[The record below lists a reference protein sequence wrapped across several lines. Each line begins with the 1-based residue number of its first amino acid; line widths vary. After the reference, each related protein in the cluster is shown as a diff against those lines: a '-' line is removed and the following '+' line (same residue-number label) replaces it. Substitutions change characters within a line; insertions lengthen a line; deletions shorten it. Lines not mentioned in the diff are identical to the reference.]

1 MGEQALNK
9 PNAMLKLE
17 SLPNLLT
24 FLRIILAF
32 LLLMLILYGD
42 RILPPPIH
50 PSWINY
56 FACLVF
62 CVASITDFFDGFI
75 ARTFD
80 VGSVFGEIFDPLADK
95 LLMLAALL
103 GLLVLG
109 RADVWAVFLILS
121 REFFI
126 TGLRV
131 VAAGKGI
138 KVAAS
143 NLGKYK
149 TGLQITAIAFLLMDY
164 SFGGITLWLAVLLTL
179 YSGYDYVKL
188 YVKAR

>member
-1 MGEQALNK
+1 M
-9 PNAMLKLE
+9 KLE
-17 SLPNLLT
+17 SLPNGLT
-24 FLRIILAF
+24 IFRIVLAF
-32 LLLMLILYGD
+32 LLLALILYGQW
-42 RILPPPIH
+42 ILPPPIH

-56 FACLVF
+56 FACLIF

-75 ARTFD
+75 ARTFN
-80 VGSVFGEIFDPLADK
+80 VTSVFGEIFDPLADK
-95 LLMLAALL
+95 LLMLAALI
-103 GLLVLG
+103 GLLVWN
-109 RADVWAVFLILS
+109 RAEVWAVFLILG

-131 VAAGKGI
+131 VAASKGI

-164 SFGGITLWLAVLLTL
+164 SFGSATLWLAVAFTL
-179 YSGYDYVKL
+179 YSGYDYVKM
-188 YVKAR
+188 YAKAR

>member
-1 MGEQALNK
+1 
-9 PNAMLKLE
+9 MLKLE
-17 SLPNLLT
+17 FLPNLLT
-24 FLRIILAF
+24 LFRIFLAF
-32 LLLMLILYGD
+32 LLLSLILYGD
-42 RILPPPIH
+42 WALPPPIH

-56 FACLVF
+56 FACLIF
-62 CVASITDFFDGFI
+62 CIASITDFFDGFI
-75 ARTFD
+75 ARTFN

-95 LLMLAALL
+95 LLILAALI
-103 GLLVLG
+103 GLLVLN
-109 RADVWAVFLILS
+109 RAEPWAVFLILS

-131 VAAGKGI
+131 VAASKGI

-164 SFGGITLWLAVLLTL
+164 SFGNATLWLAVLLTL
-179 YSGYDYVKL
+179 YSGYDYVKM
-188 YVKAR
+188 YIKAR

>member
-1 MGEQALNK
+1 MEGQALNK
-9 PNAMLKLE
+9 LKSMKLE
-17 SLPNLLT
+17 SLPNGLT
-24 FLRIILAF
+24 IFRIVLAF
-32 LLLMLILYGD
+32 LLLALILYGQW
-42 RILPPPIH
+42 ILPPPIH

-56 FACLVF
+56 FACLIF

-75 ARTFD
+75 ARTFN
-80 VGSVFGEIFDPLADK
+80 VTSVFGEIFDPLADK
-95 LLMLAALL
+95 LLMLAALI
-103 GLLVLG
+103 GLLVWN
-109 RADVWAVFLILS
+109 RAEVWAVFLILG

-131 VAAGKGI
+131 VAASKGI

-164 SFGGITLWLAVLLTL
+164 SFAGATLWLAVAFTL
-179 YSGYDYVKL
+179 YSGYDYVKM
-188 YVKAR
+188 YAKAR

>member
-1 MGEQALNK
+1 
-9 PNAMLKLE
+9 MLKLE
-17 SLPNLLT
+17 SLPNILT
-24 FLRIILAF
+24 TLRIVLSF
-32 LLLMLILYGD
+32 LLLALILYGAC
-42 RILPPPIH
+42 ILPPPIH
-50 PSWINY
+50 PTWINY

-75 ARTFD
+75 ARTFN
-80 VGSVFGEIFDPLADK
+80 VSSVFGEIFDPLADK
-95 LLMLAALL
+95 LLMLAALI
-103 GLLVLG
+103 GLLVWN

-131 VAAGKGI
+131 VAASKGI

-149 TGLQITAIAFLLMDY
+149 TGLQITAIAFLFMDY
-164 SFGGITLWLAVLLTL
+164 SFANATLWLAVALTL
-179 YSGYDYVKL
+179 YSGFDYVRM

>member
-1 MGEQALNK
+1 
-9 PNAMLKLE
+9 MLKLE
-17 SLPNLLT
+17 SLPNFLT
-24 FLRIILAF
+24 ILRIALSF
-32 LLLMLILYGD
+32 LLLVIILYGNW
-42 RILPPPIH
+42 ILPPPIH
-50 PSWINY
+50 PTWINY

-62 CVASITDFFDGFI
+62 CIASITDFFDGFI
-75 ARTFD
+75 ARTFN

-95 LLMLAALL
+95 LLMLGAFI

-109 RADVWAVFLILS
+109 RADAWAVFLILS

-131 VAAGKGI
+131 VVASKGV

-164 SFGGITLWLAVLLTL
+164 SFGNLTLWLAVLLTL
-179 YSGYDYVKL
+179 YSGYDYVKM

>member
-1 MGEQALNK
+1 
-9 PNAMLKLE
+9 MLKLE
-17 SLPNLLT
+17 SLPNFLT
-24 FLRIILAF
+24 ILRIAFSF
-32 LLLMLILYGD
+32 LLLVIILYGNW
-42 RILPPPIH
+42 ILPPPIH

-75 ARTFD
+75 ARTFKAE
-80 VGSVFGEIFDPLADK
+80 SVFGEIFDPLADK

-131 VAAGKGI
+131 VAASKGI

-164 SFGGITLWLAVLLTL
+164 SFGNATLWLAVLLTL
-179 YSGYDYVKL
+179 YSGYGYVKM

>member
-1 MGEQALNK
+1 MQ
-9 PNAMLKLE
+9 
-17 SLPNLLT
+17 SLPNILT
-24 FLRIILAF
+24 IARIILSV
-32 LLLMLILYGD
+32 LLLGILLYGE
-42 RILPPPIH
+42 ILLPLPIH

-56 FACLVF
+56 FACLFF
-62 CVASITDFFDGFI
+62 CIASATDFFDGFI
-75 ARTFD
+75 ARHYHAN
-80 VGSVFGEIFDPLADK
+80 SVFGEIFDPLADK
-95 LLMLAALL
+95 LLILSAFI
-103 GLLVLG
+103 GLLVLN
-109 RADVWAVFLILS
+109 RVDAWAVFLILG

-131 VAAGKGI
+131 VAASKGL

-164 SFGGITLWLAVLLTL
+164 SFAWIFLWLAVILTL
-179 YSGYDYVKL
+179 YSGYDYAKS